1 MSSLDSL
8 VAPPDG
14 ARATPPPAHVGRA
27 VALLAASMLLHWWV
41 LGGMQR
47 AADDMPAVSDR
58 PARTVSA
65 VLLAPPPP
73 PPPVVRRP
81 PRSPKVAPKT
91 AAAPAPPPPIAASPA
106 PAGEPAPTEAA
117 PTEAAPTEAAP
128 TEAAPTEAAPT
139 EAAPPDDSEQ
149 PQGEPAPPPASEPAT
164 ASEPAGAPEAASA
177 QVQDA
182 VLPAERL
189 DGTDLAAELAETGVV
204 AGGLPARA
212 TYVYL
217 TKGSEYQVLTAE
229 TSVAWTLADDE
240 RYEARLA
247 TVALGITALE
257 LTSTGRL
264 RRFGLAPERFVQK
277 RIRRSP
283 EAANF
288 DWTERRVTF
297 SARSFERALREGTQ
311 DRLSFQFQLMVL
323 AQRLPER
330 FRAGAA
336 IEFPVAGPAGVDTY
350 AFLVGD
356 EETIATEVGDFV
368 ARKLERPRSVG
379 GADSRIEVWLAPAL
393 QWLPVKLRFTD
404 RRGRTTENVLLRIED
419 GSQPAPDAA
428 R

>member
-8 VAPPDG
+8 VAPPDS

-47 AADDMPAVSDR
+47 AADDMPAVSER
-58 PARTVSA
+58 AVRTVSA

-73 PPPVVRRP
+73 PPPVVPRP
-81 PRSPKVAPKT
+81 PRPPKVAPRT
-91 AAAPAPPPPIAASPA
+91 AAAPAPPPPIASSPA
-106 PAGEPAPTEAA
+106 PASEPAPTEAA

-128 TEAAPTEAAPT
+128 TEAAPTEAAST
-139 EAAPPDDSEQ
+139 EAALPDGSEQ
-149 PQGEPAPPPASEPAT
+149 PPDEPAPPKPIEPAT
-164 ASEPAGAPEAASA
+164 VPEATAAVA
-177 QVQDA
+177 QDP
-182 VLPAERL
+182 VLPTERL
-189 DGTDLAAELAETGVV
+189 DGADLAAELAETGVV

-229 TSVAWTLADDE
+229 TSIAWTLADDE

-257 LTSTGRL
+257 LTSTGRM
-264 RRFGLAPERFVQK
+264 RRFGLAPERFVQR

-288 DWTERRVTF
+288 DWNQRRVTF
-297 SARSFERALREGTQ
+297 SARSFEHPLREGTQ

-356 EETIATEVGDFV
+356 EETIVTEVGDFV
-368 ARKLERPRSVG
+368 ARKLERPRSVD